1 MKRKTNIIKEEA
13 IHFFKG
19 FLLAFSTAPALA
31 VIIVVLF
38 ITMNDQNT
46 IMISNYDPGE
56 VWVRLMLILFCIEP
70 DLDFELWFVTFL
82 LLFYPYLFMLMLRL
96 GGYAIKSI
104 ANRLN
109 KQRG

>member
-1 MKRKTNIIKEEA
+1 MKRKTNILKEET
-13 IHFFKG
+13 IHLLKG
-19 FLLAFSTAPALA
+19 IFLALTTAPAMA

-46 IMISNYDPGE
+46 IMVANYDPAE

-82 LLFYPYLFMLMLRL
+82 LLFYPYLFMFMLRL
-96 GGYAIKSI
+96 GGYAIKFIS
-104 ANRLN
+104 NRLN